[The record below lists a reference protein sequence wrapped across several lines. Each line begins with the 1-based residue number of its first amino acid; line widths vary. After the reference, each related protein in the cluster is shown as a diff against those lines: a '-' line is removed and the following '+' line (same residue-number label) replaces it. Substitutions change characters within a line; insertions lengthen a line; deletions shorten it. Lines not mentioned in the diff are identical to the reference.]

1 MKTEMGTHGGR
12 SFLQKAGLVP
22 LRAGF
27 TLIEIL
33 VVVAIIAILAAII
46 IPAAGG
52 ALQAVKKRRAMVEMN
67 SIKVAIQQFYND
79 HHYMP
84 WPPEGAQKA
93 RVGEDKWALTIEEQS
108 AVIGYLT
115 TSNAMNKNYLQLP
128 DKSRPEDGSD
138 LFLDPWSPREMSKQS
153 EWTFYAIGMDRNM
166 DGAVTVAGSEVSE
179 WEGKAIRERVLIFPL
194 GDPETNPDKKLKT
207 FDVTE

>member
-1 MKTEMGTHGGR
+1 MKTGNR
-12 SFLQKAGLVP
+12 K
-22 LRAGF
+22 RGF
-27 TLIEIL
+27 TLIELL
-33 VVVAIIAILAAII
+33 VVIAIIAILAAII
-46 IPAAGG
+46 IPTGDAAGKA
-52 ALQAVKKRRAMVEMN
+52 ALKRRAAMEMN
-67 SIKVAIQQFYND
+67 SLKTAILQFQAD
-79 HHYMP
+79 HKYMP

-138 LFLDPWSPREMSKQS
+138 LFLDPWSSRELDKRS
-153 EWTFYAIGMDRNM
+153 EWTYYAIGMDRNM

-179 WEGKAIRERVLIFPL
+179 WDGKTIRERVLVFPL

>member
-1 MKTEMGTHGGR
+1 METGNHKR
-12 SFLQKAGLVP
+12 
-22 LRAGF
+22 GF
-27 TLIEIL
+27 TLVEIL
-33 VVVAIIAILAAII
+33 VVIAIIAILAAII
-46 IPAAGG
+46 LPMGGAAGKA
-52 ALQAVKKRRAMVEMN
+52 ALKRRAAMEMN
-67 SIKVAIQQFYND
+67 SLKTAILQFHAD
-79 HHYMP
+79 HKYMP
-84 WPPEGAQKA
+84 WPPEANNV
-93 RVGEDKWALTIEEQS
+93 RVGEDKWALTIAAQK
-108 AVIGYLT
+108 AVIEMLT
-115 TSNAMNKNYLQLP
+115 TSNAMKINYLQLP

-138 LFLDPWSPREMSKQS
+138 LFLDPWSSREMSKQS

>member
-1 MKTEMGTHGGR
+1 MKTGNHKR
-12 SFLQKAGLVP
+12 
-22 LRAGF
+22 GF
-27 TLIEIL
+27 TLVEIL
-33 VVVAIIAILAAII
+33 VVIAIIAILAAII
-46 IPAAGG
+46 IPTGG
-52 ALQAVKKRRAMVEMN
+52 AARKAALKRRAAMEMN
-67 SIKVAIQQFYND
+67 SLKTAILQFQAD
-79 HHYMP
+79 HKYMP
-84 WPPEGAQKA
+84 WPPEGAQKV
-93 RVGEDKWALTIEEQS
+93 RVGEDKWALTIAAQK
-108 AVIGYLT
+108 AVIEMLT
-115 TSNAMNKNYLQLP
+115 TSNAMKINYLQLP

-138 LFLDPWSPREMSKQS
+138 LFLDPWSSREMSKQS